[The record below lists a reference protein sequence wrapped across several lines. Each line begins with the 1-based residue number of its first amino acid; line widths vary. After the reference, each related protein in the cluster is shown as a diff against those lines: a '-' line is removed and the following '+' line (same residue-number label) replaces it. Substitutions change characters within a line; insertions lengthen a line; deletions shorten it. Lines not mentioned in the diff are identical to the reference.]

1 MIPIRD
7 TVPSKNHPV
16 VTLTIIAINV
26 VVFIFQVAQGP
37 YQERF
42 IYLFGLVPARYS
54 IPHVASYF
62 TLGQQVFAFFSYMF
76 LHGGIFHLLGNMW
89 SLYIFGDN
97 VEDRMGSVRYLI
109 FYFLCGTAS
118 GVTHL
123 LLNAHSN
130 IPTIGASGA
139 IAGVMGAY
147 FILYP
152 TAKILTLIP
161 IVFIPLFFEIPA
173 FFFLGVWFLIQFLSA
188 AGSGSMGGGI
198 AWWAHVGGFVSGM
211 ILLKL
216 FLWVPTTGITEQMRK
231 VTVKKTTD
239 RLRVLHP
246 QRTEE
251 DPNLYGTL
259 GITPYEAIAGT
270 EKIVTLPGG
279 FQQRRMFKVKV
290 PPGVLRGTTLRLA
303 GAGKLLSD
311 GTRGDLL
318 LQVDIL

>member
-7 TVPSKNHPV
+7 TVSSKNHPV
-16 VTLTIIAINV
+16 VTFSIIVINV
-26 VVFIFQVAQGP
+26 LAFIFQVAQGP

-42 IYLFGLVPARYS
+42 VYLFGLVPARYS
-54 IPHVASYF
+54 ISHVADYF

-76 LHGGIFHLLGNMW
+76 LHGGILHLLGNMW

-97 VEDRMGSVRYLI
+97 VEDRLGSARYLI
-109 FYFLCGTAS
+109 FYLLCGTAS

-123 LLNAHSN
+123 LLNLHSN

-152 TAKILTLIP
+152 GAKILTLIP
-161 IVFIPLFFEIPA
+161 IVIIPFFFEVPA
-173 FFFLGVWFLIQFLSA
+173 FVFLGIWFLIQFLSA

-198 AWWAHVGGFVSGM
+198 AWWAHVGGFISGM
-211 ILLKL
+211 VLIKIFSL
-216 FLWVPTTGITEQMRK
+216 VPDTGITEQMRK
-231 VTVKKTTD
+231 VTAKKKTG
-239 RLRVLHP
+239 RLQVLHP
-246 QRTEE
+246 QKTGQ

-259 GITPYEAIAGT
+259 AITPFEAIAGT
-270 EKIVTLPGG
+270 EKMVTLPGG
-279 FQQRRMFKVKV
+279 FQQRRMYKVKV

-303 GAGKLLSD
+303 GAGKSLPD